1 MPLRT
6 IFYIVLAALA
16 YVVFPV
22 DLIPEGMLPG
32 IGFAD
37 DLLVLIVLG
46 WFLFTYLPRRRREEA
61 AARAGAGAARGSRG
75 AAADPAE
82 DPAFAARFASAD
94 PYTVLGVPATAGRD
108 EIRHAYRELLQQ
120 YHPDKVAHLSPE
132 FRDLAHRRAVAI
144 QQAYG
149 RLGGA

>member
-1 MPLRT
+1 MPRRT

-16 YVVFPV
+16 YVALPV
-22 DLIPEGMLPG
+22 DLIPEGILPG

-37 DLLVLIVLG
+37 DLLVLILLG

-61 AARAGAGAARGSRG
+61 AARAAAGAGRAAGRSS
-75 AAADPAE
+75 DPAE

-94 PYTVLGVPATAGRD
+94 PYTVLGVPATADRD